1 MMKIAPRA
9 FVLAVP
15 DLARSADFFRE
26 VMGFEVHWEEAP
38 DWRLVQR
45 DSVRIML
52 GLCPNDV
59 PASEVGSHNYFGYL
73 EVDDV
78 DALHDELTGRGANC
92 TSPKN
97 ATYGMREIVVTTIDG
112 HRIVFAQENVPS

>member
-1 MMKIAPRA
+1 
-9 FVLAVP
+9 
-15 DLARSADFFRE
+15 
-26 VMGFEVHWEEAP
+26 MGFEVHWEEAP

-52 GLCPNDV
+52 GRCPNDV
-59 PASEVGSHNYFGYL
+59 PAFEVGSHNYFGYL

-112 HRIVFAQENVPS
+112 HRIVFCARKRSVLIASRRAVSTQNASRPCGNSA